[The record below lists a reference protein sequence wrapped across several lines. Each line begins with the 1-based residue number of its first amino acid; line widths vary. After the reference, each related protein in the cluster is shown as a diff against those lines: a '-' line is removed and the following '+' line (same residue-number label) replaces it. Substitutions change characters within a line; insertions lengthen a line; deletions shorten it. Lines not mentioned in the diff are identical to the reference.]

1 MLILDTTLRDGEQTP
16 GVSLTLEKRMAI
28 ARKLDEIG
36 VDIIELGS
44 ACASVGEK
52 QAMKAIVKEGLRA
65 DTSSFARAMKKDI
78 DDALGTD
85 VNTLSL
91 VVPTSDLHIEK
102 KLKKTK
108 QEVVALT
115 GELVTYAKA
124 HGLKVEVLAEDG
136 SRTEFNSLV
145 EIFSAGIAA
154 KADRVCVCDT
164 VGVWNPEITFGI
176 YKLLVEK
183 LKVPVAFHG
192 HNDLGLGVANSLA
205 AFRGGASELHVT
217 VNGLGERAGNCP
229 LEELALDLKYFYD
242 VRTVELKKLSE
253 LSKVVETLTGLTLH
267 ANKPLVGD
275 NAFAHESG
283 IHVDGVLK
291 HASTYEPIT
300 PEMVGQKRRFSFGK
314 HSGRAGVK
322 AKVEQMGV
330 RFSDTQLERAIAKV
344 KELGDK
350 GKEVTDADLH
360 AIVYD
365 ILGEQ
370 HEAKVKL
377 EEFTAFTGNRVTPT
391 ASVKLKINGEVKV
404 VAGIGDGPVDAAI
417 SAIEKA
423 LGGTNVKLTEYK
435 VDAITGGANAL
446 VHVKVKMKK
455 GDREVSASAAET
467 DIVMASVEA
476 VLRGINLLI

>member
-16 GVSLTLEKRMAI
+16 GVSLSLEKRMAI

-36 VDIIELGS
+36 VGIIELGS
-44 ACASVGEK
+44 ACASKGEK
-52 QAMKAIVKEGLRA
+52 DAMKAVVNEGLRA
-65 DTSSFARAMKKDI
+65 DTASFARVLKKDI
-78 DDALGTD
+78 DDALETD

-108 QEVVALT
+108 EEVVALT
-115 GELVTYAKA
+115 GELTTYAKS

-145 EIFSAGIAA
+145 EIFMAGIDA

-164 VGVWNPEITFGI
+164 VGVLNPELTFGL
-176 YKLLVEK
+176 YKMLGAK
-183 LKVPVAFHG
+183 IKVPIAFHG
-192 HNDLGLGVANSLA
+192 HNDLGLAVANSLA

-229 LEELALDLKYFYD
+229 LEELTLDLHYFYD
-242 VRTVELKKLSE
+242 VKTVELKKLSE
-253 LSKVVETLTGLTLH
+253 LSEIVETLTGLDLH
-267 ANKPLVGD
+267 ANKPLVGR

-291 HASTYEPIT
+291 HAATYEPIT

-314 HSGRAGVK
+314 HSGRASVKARVEQLGVK
-322 AKVEQMGV
+322 FTDEQI
-330 RFSDTQLERAIAKV
+330 ERATAKV

-370 HEAKVKL
+370 REAKVKL
-377 EEFTAFTGNRVTPT
+377 EEFTAFTGNKVTPT
-391 ASVKLKINGEVKV
+391 ASVSLKINGEMKV

-417 SAIEKA
+417 NAIEKA

-455 GDREVSASAAET
+455 GEKEVSASAAET